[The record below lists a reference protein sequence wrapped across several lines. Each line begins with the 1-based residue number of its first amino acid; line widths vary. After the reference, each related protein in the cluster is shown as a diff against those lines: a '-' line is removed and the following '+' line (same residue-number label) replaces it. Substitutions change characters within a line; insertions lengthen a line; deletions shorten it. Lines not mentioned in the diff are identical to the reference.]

1 MTSAVWRPNRREAY
15 PVLGV
20 EKLHDDGVHADGV
33 VEWPAIGPGLAK
45 TVPLSQIEGDC
56 PGLPPT
62 AGQVRSI
69 VRALTA
75 DFVDHSRA
83 DRCRCGGLRG
93 SGFSQ
98 AQAVAQAGTDTDSAP
113 VTKPQK

>member
-1 MTSAVWRPNRREAY
+1 VTAAVWRPNRREAY

-20 EKLHDDGVHADGV
+20 ERLHADGVHADVV
-33 VEWPAIGPGLAK
+33 VEWPALGPGLAK

-56 PGLPPT
+56 PGLPPN
-62 AGQVRSI
+62 AEQVRSI

-83 DRCRCGGLRG
+83 DRCRCGGLRD
-93 SGFSQ
+93 SGTSHP
-98 AQAVAQAGTDTDSAP
+98 QAVAQAGAGGEAAP
-113 VTKPQK
+113 VTNFPQ